1 MPRNEIVHTIL
12 IISQLIANRQSTL
25 RRERKGRKKYEKKLK
40 QKEINAIIYFL
51 FSQFYEFRGVRRR
64 KKLE

>member
-12 IISQLIANRQSTL
+12 IISQLIANSQSTAWNI
-25 RRERKGRKKYEKKLK
+25 ERTKKKLK

-51 FSQFYEFRGVRRR
+51 FSQFYEF
-64 KKLE
+64 KKNKKAE